1 MPSIRQLPRNFPAVV
16 CNFRKSDA
24 DEDCQAVLVDFQY
37 LTTTFYVQDAS
48 NLLLKVL
55 LPKLFYGEGRCW
67 HSRFHSVLCFLLLF
81 HSVLCFLLLFFV

>member
-1 MPSIRQLPRNFPAVV
+1 MPAKMPSIRQLPRNFPAVV

-24 DEDCQAVLVDFQY
+24 DEDYQAVLVVSFELIFSI

-55 LPKLFYGEGRCW
+55 LPKLFYGEGCCW
-67 HSRFHSVLCFLLLF
+67 LSRFHSVVCFLLR
-81 HSVLCFLLLFFV
+81 FFV